1 MKTLLL
7 MLCTSLLATATLAA
21 PASPQPVGPAKPAS
35 RSTLPPAPLASK
47 PTAKPAAATAAA
59 GKPATSPVS
68 RPTSPTAAS
77 TAPAPRSLAE
87 AAALRAAG
95 QTNIMAKVDSPL
107 VTNIIAWE
115 ERPAVAPKIALEFS
129 ALKENLLPT
138 DRDQLQNEIRYTQ
151 MLNQPAASDGRP
163 NP

>member
-1 MKTLLL
+1 MKTLL

-21 PASPQPVGPAKPAS
+21 PASPQPAGPAKPAS
-35 RSTLPPAPLASK
+35 RSTPAPLASK

-68 RPTSPTAAS
+68 RPTSP

>member
-1 MKTLLL
+1 MKTLL

-35 RSTLPPAPLASK
+35 RSTPPPAPLASK

>member
-35 RSTLPPAPLASK
+35 RSTPAPLASK

>member
-1 MKTLLL
+1 MKTLL

-95 QTNIMAKVDSPL
+95 QTNIIAKVDSPL